1 MTGEELRALRENRKM
16 GQHELASWLNAKL
29 GRKYDRNRISRW
41 ENDTENIPQLVATS
55 LLSVFGGVHGGIP
68 AIQSGPATV
77 LVLVNQKGG
86 VGKTTSTVN
95 LAYLLAR
102 AGRRTLVIDCDPQAN
117 ATIHLGVDPH
127 GREMARRTITQVMFA
142 DVPMADAVIG
152 VCDDLFRLLPSSISL
167 ANADAELLKEPN
179 GTLLLREKLDE
190 VRDDFDFI
198 LIDCPPNLGQLT
210 VSALNAAD
218 QVLIPAQTEML
229 SIMGIPMLLET
240 LSKVRRRVNPKIA
253 VLGILPTLHNPRRVQ
268 DQAMMNELEAMARNA
283 RIRLFAP
290 VKDVADYAK
299 GVMAG
304 RPALAISPSAS
315 GNESYGQVVQALL
328 DLANPAA
335 NPEASHGA

>member
-1 MTGEELRALRENRKM
+1 MAMTGEDMRALREARKM

-41 ENDTENIPQLVATS
+41 ENDTENIPQLVATT
-55 LLSVFGGVHGGIP
+55 LETAFAGGHGGIP
-68 AIQSGPATV
+68 AARGGPASV
-77 LVLVNQKGG
+77 VVLVNQKGG

-95 LAYLLAR
+95 LAWLLAR
-102 AGRRTLVIDCDPQAN
+102 AGRRTLVLDCDPQAN
-117 ATIHLGVDPH
+117 ATIHLGIDPH
-127 GREMARRTITQVMFA
+127 EREMARRTITQVMFA
-142 DVPMADAVIG
+142 DVPTAEAVMVVEEG
-152 VCDDLFRLLPSSISL
+152 FELLPSSISL

-179 GTLLLREKLDE
+179 GTLLLREKLDDIRE
-190 VRDDFDFI
+190 DYDFI

-218 QVLIPAQTEML
+218 HVLIPAQTEML

-253 VLGILPTLHNPRRVQ
+253 VLGILPTLYNPRRVQ
-268 DQAMMNELEAMARNA
+268 DQAMMGELERLAANA
-283 RIRLFAP
+283 RLRVFSP

-304 RPALAISPSAS
+304 RPALALSPSAAGADS
-315 GNESYGQVVQALL
+315 FQEVVQALL
-328 DLANPAA
+328 ALADEVADVA
-335 NPEASHGA
+335 

>member
-1 MTGEELRALRENRKM
+1 
-16 GQHELASWLNAKL
+16 
-29 GRKYDRNRISRW
+29 
-41 ENDTENIPQLVATS
+41 
-55 LLSVFGGVHGGIP
+55 
-68 AIQSGPATV
+68 
-77 LVLVNQKGG
+77 VLVNQKGG

-95 LAYLLAR
+95 LAYLLAK

-127 GREMARRTITQVMFA
+127 GRDMARRTITHVLFA
-142 DVPMADAVIG
+142 DVPVADAVIG
-152 VCDDLFRLLPSSISL
+152 VCDGQFELLPSSISL

-179 GTLLLREKLDE
+179 GTLLLREKIDE
-190 VRDDFDFI
+190 IRDAFEFI

-253 VLGILPTLHNPRRVQ
+253 VLGVLPTLFNPRRVQ
-268 DQAMMNELEAMARNA
+268 DQAMMGELEAMAQSA
-283 RIRLFAP
+283 RIRVFSP

-304 RPALAISPSAS
+304 RPALALSPSAS
-315 GNESYGQVVQALL
+315 GNESYGEVAQALL
-328 DLANPAA
+328 ALAAQETA
-335 NPEASHGA
+335 DVA